1 MIERRTL
8 LAGSA
13 ATAGALGLAA
23 TSSSTP
29 ATAAPAASAPAA
41 PAASAPAASP
51 FRHGI
56 ASGDPLPTSV
66 VLWTRVTPTAESAP
80 GSGAG
85 PRVTVDWQVARDAAF
100 RSVVARGSLT
110 TGPERDHTVK
120 VDARGLTPGTRFYFR
135 FSLGSQTSP
144 VGRTQTAPA
153 PGDSPARLRLALVSC
168 SNWEAGYFSPY
179 RHLAARDDLDA
190 VLHMGDYLYEYG
202 TGEYAYGQANRV
214 IRAHEPAHEMVTLA
228 DYRQRH
234 AQYKTDP
241 DLQALHAAVP
251 WITTWDDHE
260 TANDAWDGGAENH
273 QPGEGD
279 WATRKAVAR
288 TAYDEW
294 MPVRLSGT
302 SALGDGVQVYR
313 HLQFGTLADLSMLD
327 LRTYRSQQAAQTDLG
342 AVGDPSRTITGDAQ
356 MQFLKDRLG
365 EDDALWKLVGNPV
378 MISPV
383 VFPPLDR
390 YVAGP
395 IADMTGLLPPDGVP
409 YNVDQ
414 WDGYTAD
421 RREVIDF
428 LADRGIRN
436 TIFLTGDIHSSWA
449 CELPV
454 DPGAYPLS
462 PTVGVELVATSV
474 TSNNL
479 DDLTGAPP
487 RTTSLAV
494 EDAIKAS
501 NRHVRHLDFDS
512 HGYSVLTLTP
522 AAAQMDYHVTSDRAD
537 QAATSRWSTGWR
549 VAVGTNKLTPAAGE
563 AR

>member
-1 MIERRTL
+1 MIERRTF

-13 ATAGALGLAA
+13 ATAGALGLTSAA
-23 TSSSTP
+23 SPAP
-29 ATAAPAASAPAA
+29 ATAATPAPARGA
-41 PAASAPAASP
+41 TP
-51 FRHGI
+51 FRHGV

-66 VLWTRVTPTAESAP
+66 VLWTRVTPTAESTP

-85 PRVTVDWQVARDAAF
+85 PRVTVGWQVARDAAF
-100 RSVVARGSLT
+100 TSTVASGSLA

-120 VDARGLTPGTRFYFR
+120 LDAKGLAPGSTYYYRFTVGR
-135 FSLGSQTSP
+135 ATSP
-144 VGRTQTAPA
+144 VGRTRTAPA
-153 PGDSPARLRLALVSC
+153 PSDSPARLRLALVSC
-168 SNWEAGYFSPY
+168 SNWEAGYFSSY

-190 VLHMGDYLYEYG
+190 VLHMGDYVYEYG
-202 TGEYAYGQANRV
+202 TGAYAHGRANRV
-214 IRAHEPAHEMVTLA
+214 VRPHEPAHEMVTLA
-228 DYRQRH
+228 DYRRRH

-241 DLQALHAAVP
+241 DLQALHARVP
-251 WITTWDDHE
+251 WVATWDDHE
-260 TANDAWDGGAENH
+260 SANDAWSGGAENH
-273 QPGEGD
+273 QADEGD

-313 HLQFGTLADLSMLD
+313 HLQFGRLADLTMLD
-327 LRTYRSQQAAQTDLG
+327 LRSYRSRQVEESALG
-342 AVGDPSRTITGDAQ
+342 AVGDRARTIAGDAQ

-365 EDDALWKLVGNPV
+365 EDGAVWRLVGNPV

-383 VFPPLDR
+383 VFPPLDQH
-390 YVAGP
+390 VAGP
-395 IADMTGLLPPDGVP
+395 VADMTGLLPPDGVP
-409 YNVDQ
+409 HNTDR

-421 RREVIDF
+421 RRELVDF
-428 LADRGIRN
+428 LADRGITN
-436 TIFLTGDIHSSWA
+436 TLFLTGDIHSAWA

-454 DPGAYPLS
+454 DPGTYPLS
-462 PTVGVELVATSV
+462 RTVGVELVATSV

-479 DDLTGAPP
+479 DDLTGTPP
-487 RTTSLAV
+487 RTSSLAV
-494 EDAIKAS
+494 EEAIKGA

-522 AAAQMDYHVTSDRAD
+522 GAAQMDWYVVSDRTD
-537 QAATSRWSTGWR
+537 PLATSEWSTGWR
-549 VAVGTNKLTPAAGE
+549 VAVGTNTLTPAAEE

>member
-1 MIERRTL
+1 MIERRTF

-13 ATAGALGLAA
+13 AAAAVLGPGGALAQPAAA
-23 TSSSTP
+23 TST
-29 ATAAPAASAPAA
+29 SAGA
-41 PAASAPAASP
+41 

-56 ASGDPLPTSV
+56 ASGDPLPDAV
-66 VLWTRVTPTAESAP
+66 LLWTRVTPTADSLP
-80 GSGAG
+80 GSGCG
-85 PRVTVDWQVARDAAF
+85 PRVAVGWQVATDPGF
-100 RSVVARGSLT
+100 RLVVAHGST
-110 TGPERDHTVK
+110 VTGPERDHTVK
-120 VDARGLTPGTRFYFR
+120 VDAKGLTPATAYYYRFTFDR
-135 FSLGSQTSP
+135 TTSP
-144 VGRTQTAPA
+144 VGRTRTAPA
-153 PGDSPARLRLALVSC
+153 PTSSPDRLRFALVSC
-168 SNWEAGYFSPY
+168 SNWEAGYFSAY
-179 RHLAARDDLDA
+179 RHLAARGDLDA
-190 VLHMGDYLYEYG
+190 VLHMGDYVYEYG
-202 TGEYAYGQANRV
+202 TGQYAYGQSNAVVRP
-214 IRAHEPAHEMVTLA
+214 HEPAHEMVTLA

-260 TANDAWDGGAENH
+260 TANDAWSGGAENH
-273 QPGEGD
+273 QPDEGD

-313 HLQFGTLADLSMLD
+313 HLQFGRLADLTMLD
-327 LRTYRSQQAAQTDLG
+327 LRSYRSQQVATTDLG
-342 AVGDPSRTITGDAQ
+342 SAGDSARTITGAAQ
-356 MQFLKDRLG
+356 LQFLKDRLA
-365 EDDALWKLVGNPV
+365 DNDAVWKLVGNPV

-383 VFPPLDR
+383 LFPPLDQ

-395 IADMTGLLPPDGVP
+395 VADMTGVLPPDGVA

-421 RREVIDF
+421 RRELVDF
-428 LADRGIRN
+428 LADRGVTN
-436 TIFLTGDIHSSWA
+436 TLFLTGDIHSAWA

-454 DPGAYPLS
+454 DPGTYPLS
-462 PTVGVELVATSV
+462 RTVGVELVATSV

-479 DDLTGAPP
+479 DDLTGSPP

-501 NRHVRHLDFDS
+501 NRHVKYLDFDS
-512 HGYSVLTLTP
+512 HGYSVLTITP
-522 AAAQMDYHVTSDRAD
+522 REIQMDWYVTSDRAD
-537 QAATSRWSTGWR
+537 QAATSTWSTGWR
-549 VAVGTNKLTPAAGE
+549 VAAGSSKLTAATGE

>member
-1 MIERRTL
+1 MIERRMF

-13 ATAGALGLAA
+13 AAAAGLGPGGALAQPAAA
-23 TSSSTP
+23 TTTN
-29 ATAAPAASAPAA
+29 AGV
-41 PAASAPAASP
+41 

-56 ASGDPLPTSV
+56 ASGDPLPDAV
-66 VLWTRVTPTAESAP
+66 LLWTRVTPTADSLP

-85 PRVTVDWQVARDAAF
+85 PRVAVGWQVASDPGF
-100 RSVVARGSLT
+100 RRVVAHGST
-110 TGPERDHTVK
+110 VTGPERDHTVK
-120 VDARGLTPGTRFYFR
+120 VDARGLVPATAYYYRFTLDR
-135 FSLGSQTSP
+135 TTSP
-144 VGRTQTAPA
+144 VGRTRTAPA
-153 PGDSPARLRLALVSC
+153 PTSSPDRLRFALVSC
-168 SNWEAGYFSPY
+168 SNWEAGYFSAY
-179 RHLAARDDLDA
+179 RHLAARGDLDA
-190 VLHMGDYLYEYG
+190 VLHLGDYVYEYG
-202 TGEYAYGQANRV
+202 TGQYAYGKSDTVVRP
-214 IRAHEPAHEMVTLA
+214 HEPTHEVLGLA

-241 DLQALHAAVP
+241 DRQALHAAVP
-251 WITTWDDHE
+251 WGTTWDDHE
-260 TANDAWDGGAENH
+260 TANDAWSGGAENH
-273 QPGEGD
+273 QPDEGD

-302 SALGDGVQVYR
+302 AALGDGVQVYR
-313 HLQFGTLADLSMLD
+313 HLQFGRLADLTRLD
-327 LRTYRSQQAAQTDLG
+327 LRSYRSQQVATTDLG
-342 AVGDPSRTITGDAQ
+342 SAADPARTITGDAQ
-356 MQFLKDRLG
+356 MRFLKDRLA
-365 EDDALWKLVGNPV
+365 DNDAVWKLVGNPV

-383 VFPPLDR
+383 LFPPLDQ

-395 IADMTGLLPPDGVP
+395 IADMTGILPRDGVA

-421 RREVIDF
+421 RRELVAF
-428 LADRGIRN
+428 LADAGVAN
-436 TIFLTGDIHSSWA
+436 TVFLTGDIHSAWA

-462 PTVGVELVATSV
+462 RTVGVELVATSV

-479 DDLTGAPP
+479 DDLTGSPP

-501 NRHVRHLDFDS
+501 NRHVKYLDFDS
-512 HGYSVLTLTP
+512 HGYSVLTITP
-522 AAAQMDYHVTSDRAD
+522 QETQMDWYVTSDRAD
-537 QAATSRWSTGWR
+537 QAATSTWSNGWR
-549 VAVGTNKLTPAAGE
+549 VAAGSNRLTAATGE

>member
-1 MIERRTL
+1 MIERRMF

-13 ATAGALGLAA
+13 AAAAGLGPGGALAQPAAA
-23 TSSSTP
+23 TSTN
-29 ATAAPAASAPAA
+29 AGV
-41 PAASAPAASP
+41 

-56 ASGDPLPTSV
+56 ASGDPLPDAV
-66 VLWTRVTPTAESAP
+66 LLWTRVTPTADSLP

-85 PRVTVDWQVARDAAF
+85 PRVAVGWQVASDPGF
-100 RSVVARGSLT
+100 RRVVAHGST
-110 TGPERDHTVK
+110 VTGPERDHTVK
-120 VDARGLTPGTRFYFR
+120 VDARGLVPATAYYYRFTLDR
-135 FSLGSQTSP
+135 TTSP
-144 VGRTQTAPA
+144 VGRTRTAPA
-153 PGDSPARLRLALVSC
+153 PTSSPDRLRFALVSC
-168 SNWEAGYFSPY
+168 SNWEAGYFSAY
-179 RHLAARDDLDA
+179 RHLAARGDLDA
-190 VLHMGDYLYEYG
+190 VLHLGDYVYEYG
-202 TGEYAYGQANRV
+202 TGQYAYGKSDTVVRP
-214 IRAHEPAHEMVTLA
+214 HEPTHEVLGLA

-251 WITTWDDHE
+251 WVTTWDDHE
-260 TANDAWDGGAENH
+260 TANDAWSGGAENH
-273 QPGEGD
+273 QPDEGD

-302 SALGDGVQVYR
+302 AALGDGVQVYR
-313 HLQFGTLADLSMLD
+313 HLQFGRLADLTMLD
-327 LRTYRSQQAAQTDLG
+327 LRSYRSQHVATTDLG
-342 AVGDPSRTITGDAQ
+342 SAADPARTITGDAQ
-356 MQFLKDRLG
+356 MRFLKDRLA
-365 EDDALWKLVGNPV
+365 DNDAVWKLVGNPV

-383 VFPPLDR
+383 LFPPLDQ

-395 IADMTGLLPPDGVP
+395 IADMTGILPRDGVA

-421 RREVIDF
+421 RRELVAF
-428 LADRGIRN
+428 LADAGVAN
-436 TIFLTGDIHSSWA
+436 TVFLTGDIHSAWA

-462 PTVGVELVATSV
+462 RTVGVELVATSV

-479 DDLTGAPP
+479 DDLTGSPP

-501 NRHVRHLDFDS
+501 NRHVKYLDFDS
-512 HGYSVLTLTP
+512 HGYSVLTITP
-522 AAAQMDYHVTSDRAD
+522 QETQMDWYVTSDRAD
-537 QAATSRWSTGWR
+537 QAATSTWSNGWR
-549 VAVGTNKLTPAAGE
+549 VAAGSNRLTAATGE

>member
-1 MIERRTL
+1 MIERRTF

-13 ATAGALGLAA
+13 ATAGALGLTSAA
-23 TSSSTP
+23 SPAP
-29 ATAAPAASAPAA
+29 ATAATPAPARGA
-41 PAASAPAASP
+41 TP
-51 FRHGI
+51 FRHGV

-66 VLWTRVTPTAESAP
+66 VLWTRVTPTAESTP

-85 PRVTVDWQVARDAAF
+85 PRVTVGWQVARDAAF
-100 RSVVARGSLT
+100 TSTVASGSLA

-120 VDARGLTPGTRFYFR
+120 LDAKGLAPGSTYYYRFTVGR
-135 FSLGSQTSP
+135 ATSP
-144 VGRTQTAPA
+144 VGRTRTAPA
-153 PGDSPARLRLALVSC
+153 PSDSPARLRLALVSC
-168 SNWEAGYFSPY
+168 SNWEAGYFSSY

-190 VLHMGDYLYEYG
+190 VLHMGDYVYEYG
-202 TGEYAYGQANRV
+202 TGAYAHGRANRV
-214 IRAHEPAHEMVTLA
+214 VRPHEPAHEMVTLA
-228 DYRQRH
+228 DYRRRH

-241 DLQALHAAVP
+241 DLQALHARVP
-251 WITTWDDHE
+251 WVATWDDHE
-260 TANDAWDGGAENH
+260 SANDAWSGGAENH
-273 QPGEGD
+273 QADEGD

-313 HLQFGTLADLSMLD
+313 HLQFGRLADLTMLD
-327 LRTYRSQQAAQTDLG
+327 LRSYRSRQVEESALG
-342 AVGDPSRTITGDAQ
+342 AVGARARTIAGDAQ

-365 EDDALWKLVGNPV
+365 EDGAVWRLVGNPV

-383 VFPPLDR
+383 VFPPLDQH
-390 YVAGP
+390 VAGP
-395 IADMTGLLPPDGVP
+395 VADMTGLLPPDGVP
-409 YNVDQ
+409 HNTDQ

-421 RREVIDF
+421 RRELVDF
-428 LADRGIRN
+428 LADRGITN
-436 TIFLTGDIHSSWA
+436 TLFLTGDIHSAWA

-454 DPGAYPLS
+454 DPGTYPLS
-462 PTVGVELVATSV
+462 RTVGVELVATSV

-479 DDLTGAPP
+479 DDLTGTPP
-487 RTTSLAV
+487 RTSSLAV
-494 EDAIKAS
+494 EEAIKGA

-522 AAAQMDYHVTSDRAD
+522 GAAQMDWYVVSDRTD
-537 QAATSRWSTGWR
+537 PLATSEWSTGWR
-549 VAVGTNKLTPAAGE
+549 VAVGTNTLTPAAEE